1 MHVLCARVT
10 QSQHLYFLCTAGSE
24 LHARLCESAA
34 ALTLHSLSCMGR
46 CSARLHHHT
55 VILKNTQ
62 SHTSMHFFFHCL
74 SLLYFALV
82 FTAVLRAEEQ

>member
-1 MHVLCARVT
+1 MHVLCACVT

-34 ALTLHSLSCMGR
+34 ALTLHSLSSMGR
-46 CSARLHHHT
+46 CSTRLHHHT

-62 SHTSMHFFFHCL
+62 SHTPAPAAHPCTFSFIVCL
-74 SLLYFALV
+74 CYTLLLFLQQ
-82 FTAVLRAEEQ
+82 F